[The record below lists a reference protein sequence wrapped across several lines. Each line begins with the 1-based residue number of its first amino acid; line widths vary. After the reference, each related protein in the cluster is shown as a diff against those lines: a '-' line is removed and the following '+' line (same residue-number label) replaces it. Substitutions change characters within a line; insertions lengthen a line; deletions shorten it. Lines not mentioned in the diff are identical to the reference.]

1 MQLWKRNLIVLW
13 FANFAVMAG
22 MSLVMPFLPL
32 YIKDLGVT
40 DPAELTKWAGLVFSG
55 TFMTSAIFAPIWG
68 ALSDRTG
75 RKVMLLRSACGM
87 AIVMALM
94 GFTTHVS
101 QLFFLRLAMGVVSGF
116 IPAAVSL
123 MATNTPKEHVGYA
136 LGTLATGGVSGQ
148 IIGPLLG
155 GVLANFLGFRHVF
168 LVTSGMLLIATLIVF
183 LLVKEEFKK
192 PVAKKSEAAS
202 DEGTADTAAKKGWR
216 GFDELRKLKP
226 VWPMFVVAFLI
237 TFSMMMIDPLMSV
250 YVSQLAPASQNVAL
264 IAGMV
269 TASTGIA
276 NIIFSPRLGKLGD
289 RIGYKRILLLAL
301 CGAAF
306 MYLPQA
312 FVTAPWQ
319 LMICRFGLGICMGGL
334 MPQVNSLLRAFA
346 PSEMQGRIF
355 GYSTSAMFIGN
366 LCGPNVGGFIG
377 GHYGISTLFFVSCT
391 FLLLNAIWL
400 KFIVPDPR
408 PEIAKTA

>member
-1 MQLWKRNLIVLW
+1 MQLWKRNLLVLW
-13 FANFAVMAG
+13 FANFTVMAG

-75 RKVMLLRSACGM
+75 RKIMLIRSALGM

-94 GFTTHVS
+94 GFTSHVS

-123 MATNTPKEHVGYA
+123 VATNTPKDHVGYA

-168 LVTSGMLLIATLIVF
+168 LVTSGLLLAATVIVF
-183 LLVKEEFKK
+183 VLVKEEFKK
-192 PVAKKSEAAS
+192 PEPKAAGAISNKKRWS
-202 DEGTADTAAKKGWR
+202 
-216 GFDELRKLKP
+216 DELRALKP

-264 IAGMV
+264 LAGMV

-276 NIIFSPRLGKLGD
+276 NILFSPRLGKLGD
-289 RIGYKRILLLAL
+289 RIGYKRVLLIAL
-301 CGAAF
+301 CGAAL

-319 LMICRFGLGICMGGL
+319 LMICRFGLGMCMGGL
-334 MPQVNSLLRAFA
+334 LPQVNSLLRTYA
-346 PSEMQGRIF
+346 PTEMQGRIF

-377 GHYGISTLFFVSCT
+377 GHYGISTLFFVSFT
-391 FLLLNAIWL
+391 FLLINAVWL
-400 KFIVPDPR
+400 KFVVPEPR
-408 PEIAKTA
+408 PERVKTA

>member
-13 FANFAVMAG
+13 FANFTVMAG

-40 DPAELTKWAGLVFSG
+40 DPESLTRWAGLVFSA
-55 TFMTSAIFAPIWG
+55 TFMASAIFAPIWG
-68 ALSDRTG
+68 ALSDKTG
-75 RKVMLLRSACGM
+75 RKVMLIRSSLGM
-87 AIVMALM
+87 AIVMCLM
-94 GFTTHVS
+94 GFTTDVT

-123 MATNTPKEHVGYA
+123 MASNTPKEHVGYA

-168 LVTSGMLLIATLIVF
+168 LVTSGMLLIATGIVF
-183 LLVKEEFKK
+183 VLVKEEFKK
-192 PVAKKSEAAS
+192 PEPKLATDTPKKSRLSGLGA
-202 DEGTADTAAKKGWR
+202 
-216 GFDELRKLKP
+216 ELRSLKP

-264 IAGMV
+264 LAGMV
-269 TASTGIA
+269 TASTGVA
-276 NIIFSPRLGKLGD
+276 NILFSPRLGRLGD
-289 RIGYKRILLLAL
+289 RIGYKRVLLLAL
-301 CGAAF
+301 CGAAL

-319 LMICRFGLGICMGGL
+319 LMICRFGLGMCMGGL
-334 MPQVNSLLRAFA
+334 MPQVNSLLRSVA
-346 PSEMQGRIF
+346 PLEMQGRIF

-366 LCGPNVGGFIG
+366 LCGPNVGGYIG
-377 GHYGISTLFFVSCT
+377 GHFGISTLFFVSCT
-391 FLLLNAIWL
+391 FLLVNAIWL
-400 KFIVPDPR
+400 RFVVPDPR
-408 PEIAKTA
+408 RELAPTA

>member
-1 MQLWKRNLIVLW
+1 MQLWKRNLVVLW
-13 FANFAVMAG
+13 FANFTVMAG

-55 TFMTSAIFAPIWG
+55 TFMMSAIFAPIWG

-75 RKVMLLRSACGM
+75 RKVMLLRSALGM
-87 AIVMALM
+87 AVVMGLM

-168 LVTSGMLLIATLIVF
+168 LVTSGLLLVATCIVF

-192 PVAKKSEAAS
+192 PDPNAA
-202 DEGTADTAAKKGWR
+202 AAKQKKNWK
-216 GFDELRKLKP
+216 DEIRALKP

-250 YVSQLAPASQNVAL
+250 YVSELAPASQNVAL
-264 IAGMV
+264 LAGMV

-276 NIIFSPRLGKLGD
+276 NILFSPRLGKLGD
-289 RIGYKRILLLAL
+289 RIGYKRVLLIAL
-301 CGAAF
+301 CGAAL

-312 FVTAPWQ
+312 FVSAPWQ
-319 LMICRFGLGICMGGL
+319 LMICRFGLGMCMGGL
-334 MPQVNSLLRAFA
+334 MPQVNSLLRTSA
-346 PSEMQGRIF
+346 PTEMQGRIF

-377 GHYGISTLFFVSCT
+377 GHFGLSTLFFVSCGA
-391 FLLLNAIWL
+391 LLLNAVWL
-400 KFIVPDPR
+400 KFVVPEPR
-408 PEIAKTA
+408 LETTKTA

>member
-1 MQLWKRNLIVLW
+1 MQLWKRNLLVLW
-13 FANFAVMAG
+13 FANFTVMAG

-40 DPAELTKWAGLVFSG
+40 DPEELTKWAGLVFSA
-55 TFMTSAIFAPIWG
+55 TFMASAIFAPIWG
-68 ALSDRTG
+68 ALSDKTG
-75 RKVMLLRSACGM
+75 RKVMLLRSSLGM
-87 AIVMALM
+87 AVVMALM
-94 GFTTHVS
+94 GFTTDVT

-148 IIGPLLG
+148 IIGPLMG

-168 LVTSGMLLIATLIVF
+168 LVTAGLLLTATLIVF
-183 LLVKEEFKK
+183 LLVKEEFKVPAK
-192 PVAKKSEAAS
+192 KADVAANGLTPAKKSRLGGLVTEI
-202 DEGTADTAAKKGWR
+202 
-216 GFDELRKLKP
+216 RKLKP

-250 YVSQLAPASQNVAL
+250 YVSQLSPNSQNVAL
-264 IAGMV
+264 LAGMV
-269 TASTGIA
+269 TASTGLA
-276 NIIFSPRLGKLGD
+276 NILFSPRLGKLGD
-289 RIGYKRILLLAL
+289 RIGYKRVLLLAL
-301 CGAAF
+301 CGAAL

-319 LMICRFGLGICMGGL
+319 LMICRFGLGMCMGGL
-334 MPQVNSLLRAFA
+334 MPQVNSLLRSVA
-346 PSEMQGRIF
+346 PTEMQGRIF

-366 LCGPNVGGFIG
+366 LCGPNVGGYIG
-377 GHYGISTLFFVSCT
+377 GHFGISTLFFVSCT
-391 FLLLNAIWL
+391 FLLVNAVWL
-400 KFIVPDPR
+400 RFVVPDPR
-408 PEIAKTA
+408 PELVKTA